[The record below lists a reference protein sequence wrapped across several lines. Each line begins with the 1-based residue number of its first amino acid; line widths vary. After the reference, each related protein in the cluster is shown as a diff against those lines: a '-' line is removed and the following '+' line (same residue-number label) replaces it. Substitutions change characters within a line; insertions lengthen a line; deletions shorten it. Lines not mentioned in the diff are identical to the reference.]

1 MIRRFAVSTAL
12 GAATAAL
19 LTGAATAAPLV
30 LTSMDAPMTA
40 GGHVSVSAAPAP
52 KKCGA
57 NFVTANIGGQQKC
70 LAAGQQCQQAHTAD
84 YKKYGF
90 TCNKAGNHYQLSKN
104 GAAAKPGSKP
114 KPH

>member
-30 LTSMDAPMTA
+30 LTSMDAPMP
-40 GGHVSVSAAPAP
+40 GHVSVSAAPAP
-52 KKCGA
+52 KKCSA
-57 NFVTANIGGQQKC
+57 NFVTASIGGQQKC
-70 LAAGQQCQQAHTAD
+70 LATGQQCQQAHAAD

-90 TCNKAGNHYQLSKN
+90 TCDKVGNHYQLSKN
-104 GAAAKPGSKP
+104 GSAAKPGTKP